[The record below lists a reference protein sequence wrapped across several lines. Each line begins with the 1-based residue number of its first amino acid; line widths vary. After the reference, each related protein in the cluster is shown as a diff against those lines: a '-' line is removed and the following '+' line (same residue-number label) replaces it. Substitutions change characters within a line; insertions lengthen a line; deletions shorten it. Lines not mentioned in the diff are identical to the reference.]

1 MNKLAHS
8 NIDTFLNTILDRT
21 KILQLK
27 IVNTKTARRW
37 SSRIGD
43 RGLVG
48 STFGDA
54 ANAAYRY
61 RSDQLPGRSWGCR
74 TQTRYLAP
82 QSIGAQDKPS
92 ALERPRSL

>member
-8 NIDTFLNTILDRT
+8 NIDIFRNTILDRT

-27 IVNTKTARRW
+27 IVNTKMARRW
-37 SSRIGD
+37 SSRNGS

-54 ANAAYRY
+54 ANAAAAAVLISFRAGL
-61 RSDQLPGRSWGCR
+61 RDVARKRGISHHNL
-74 TQTRYLAP
+74 
-82 QSIGAQDKPS
+82 
-92 ALERPRSL
+92 